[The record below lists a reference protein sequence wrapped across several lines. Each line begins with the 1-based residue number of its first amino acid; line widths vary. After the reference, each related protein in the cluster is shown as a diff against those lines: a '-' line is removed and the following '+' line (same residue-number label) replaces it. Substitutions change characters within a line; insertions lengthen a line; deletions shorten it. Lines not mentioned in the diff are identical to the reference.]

1 MGLCRL
7 LRPIDWAIH
16 FYEFH
21 SRRAVHRLLYFAL
34 MKIIGSLTSPFVRK
48 VRIVM
53 AEKKIDAELVVEN
66 VWDASSTIAEFNPLS
81 KVPCLLMDDGG
92 AMFDSRVIA
101 EYIDTLSPVG
111 KLIPNTGRERA
122 AVKTWEALADG
133 VIDAGILVRLEKTFR
148 DESEQSSKWLNRQM
162 AKVNKGLETM
172 ANGLGTAKWCHGN
185 QFSLADIAVGC
196 ALGWLELRFPNL
208 DWKTQ
213 HPNLREHF
221 ERLSQRPSFIQT
233 IPPDA

>member
-1 MGLCRL
+1 
-7 LRPIDWAIH
+7 
-16 FYEFH
+16 
-21 SRRAVHRLLYFAL
+21 

-53 AEKKIDAELVVEN
+53 AEKKMDAELVLDN
-66 VWDASSTIAEFNPLS
+66 VWDLASSISEFNPLS
-81 KVPCLLMDDGG
+81 QVPCLLMDDGG

-111 KLIPNTGRERA
+111 KLIPATGRERA

-148 DESEQSSKWLNRQM
+148 SKNEQSAKWLERQM
-162 AKVNKGLETM
+162 HKVHKGMETM
-172 ANGLGTAKWCHGN
+172 SSSLGSSKWCHGS
-185 QFSLADIAVGC
+185 QFSLADISVGC
-196 ALGWLELRFPNL
+196 ALGWFELRFPEL

-213 HPNLREHF
+213 HPNLAKLF
-221 ERLSQRPSFIQT
+221 TQLSERPSFKQT
-233 IPPDA
+233 VAPAH